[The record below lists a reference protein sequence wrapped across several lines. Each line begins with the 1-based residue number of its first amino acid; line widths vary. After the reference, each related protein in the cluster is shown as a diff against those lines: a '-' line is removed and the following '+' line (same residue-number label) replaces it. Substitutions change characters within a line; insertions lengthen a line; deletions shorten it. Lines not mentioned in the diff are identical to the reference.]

1 MLSKYGNIPSK
12 IRQLKQEIEFIQQEI
27 DYLDNPD
34 NEKEIL
40 LTDRYNIITHYEE
53 KLNKDNLSAIPRIE
67 NDKIKRKRLELLT
80 QYDKTNNITKKDL
93 DVYYTNFPYGIKV
106 YT

>member
-27 DYLDNPD
+27 DYLENPD

-40 LTDRYNIITHYEE
+40 LTDRGE
-53 KLNKDNLSAIPRIE
+53 
-67 NDKIKRKRLELLT
+67 
-80 QYDKTNNITKKDL
+80 TKQR
-93 DVYYTNFPYGIKV
+93 
-106 YT
+106 

>member
-27 DYLDNPD
+27 DYLENPD

-80 QYDKTNNITKKDL
+80 QYDKTNNITKNDL
-93 DVYYTNFPYGIKV
+93 DIYYTNFPYDIKV

>member
-1 MLSKYGNIPSK
+1 MLSRYGNIPSK

-27 DYLDNPD
+27 DYLENPG

-40 LTDRYNIITHYEE
+40 LSDCYNIITHYEE
-53 KLNKDNLSAIPRIE
+53 KLNKDNLSAIPRLE

-80 QYDKTNNITKKDL
+80 QYDKTNNITKEDL
-93 DVYYTNFPYGIKV
+93 DVYYTNFPYDIQV